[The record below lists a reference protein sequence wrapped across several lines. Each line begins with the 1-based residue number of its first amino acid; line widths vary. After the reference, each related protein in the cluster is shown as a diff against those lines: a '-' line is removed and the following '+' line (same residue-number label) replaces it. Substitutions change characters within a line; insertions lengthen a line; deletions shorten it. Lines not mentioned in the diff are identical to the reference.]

1 MKTQQVQNQ
10 TLSTLTQPSSPAK
23 TLPYDFLAQ
32 LIARVFQ
39 LKGRAVDAA
48 TIDFTTIE
56 MQIKFAKN
64 YFYLT
69 VGEVREA
76 FDNGCFGKYGKVF
89 EISVVT
95 LCEWLDAYI
104 STDRMKY
111 IEAQRPKL
119 KAITQ
124 TATVTDSERRRAMLD
139 FILSNFMRFCTT
151 KDIELFGA
159 KVWDFLIE
167 LHIAN
172 APADCNKI
180 LDLAAQKIETQ
191 KLGKHG
197 LQLQDFIAK
206 MTKPETYNAEKIYI
220 AKRLLTEDF
229 FSKILAKNK
238 RVAFITA
245 LKQDKQFCL

>member
-1 MKTQQVQNQ
+1 M
-10 TLSTLTQPSSPAK
+10 
-23 TLPYDFLAQ
+23 
-32 LIARVFQ
+32 
-39 LKGRAVDAA
+39 KGRAVDAA
-48 TIDFTTIE
+48 TIDFMTTE

-64 YFYLT
+64 YYYLT

-111 IEAQRPKL
+111 IEAHRPKL

-124 TATVTDSERRRAMLD
+124 TATVTESERRRAMLD

-159 KVWDFLIE
+159 KVWDFLTE
-167 LHIAN
+167 LN
-172 APADCNKI
+172 LVKPPADCSKI
-180 LDLAAQKIETQ
+180 LNRAAEKIEAQKA
-191 KLGKHG
+191 GKHG
-197 LQLQDFIAK
+197 LQLQEIIVK
-206 MTKPETYNAEKIYI
+206 MANPETYKQEKIHI
-220 AKRLLTEDF
+220 AKRLLAEDY
-229 FSKILAKNK
+229 FSEILAKNK